1 MAVIAACP
9 QSFFDPKDGFPASGN
24 DRIIEC
30 PSIYADIN
38 MKKGIFR
45 RIFILYAVV
54 ILLAAFF
61 VEIYITSAVR
71 DNYVENLKKNLAVQ
85 ITLISKNIS
94 FSQKNLDSLCSRL
107 KKDTAARVT
116 VIAADGKVLGDSD
129 SASTLMDNHLHRT
142 EIEQSLLFETGM
154 AIRYSDTLKHNFL
167 YVAKKISKGEKT
179 EGFIRLSVPLKEVD
193 SSVNLLRIKI
203 ILVVLIVLLAAG
215 VIFIW
220 QTEHLRRLLRQIT
233 DFSKSLSGG
242 DIDKRLFLKE
252 AGEFNE
258 IADNLTSMSIKLQ
271 GMMSQNEE
279 EMNRLNV
286 ILASLPD
293 ALLIID
299 VKGSIILSSS
309 SAREFFGDVPIKGMQ
324 LFDVVRNHEFS
335 DLINEVRKAL
345 LPGLTRFRTEI
356 PEDKYLSVQVSPLF
370 YKENELAGFIAV
382 FHDITQ
388 IEKLEQVRKD
398 FVANVSHEIKT
409 PITAI
414 KGFADTLLEGA
425 LEDKENAVR
434 FLQTIKSNSERINS
448 LVDDLMTISK
458 IELGVIK
465 VGKDMI
471 DIEDVFANV
480 IELFKDKA
488 EAKRLFLKIS
498 LIPELRQIKAD
509 RDRLIQIL
517 NNLVDNAIKFTETGG
532 VTFGLG
538 RDEEETFIFVE
549 DTGIGVPSKHL
560 PRLGERFYRVDP
572 ARSRK
577 MGGTGLGLA
586 IVKHLVK
593 AHGWNMRIESTPDR
607 GTKVKIFL

>member
-1 MAVIAACP
+1 
-9 QSFFDPKDGFPASGN
+9 
-24 DRIIEC
+24 
-30 PSIYADIN
+30 

-61 VEIYITSAVR
+61 VEIYIASAVR
-71 DNYVENLKKNLAVQ
+71 DNYVANLKQNLAVQ

-94 FSQKNLDSLCSRL
+94 FSQTNLDNLCKQI

-116 VIAADGKVLGDSD
+116 VIADDGKVIGDSD
-129 SASTLMDNHLHRT
+129 TDSSLMDNHLQRT
-142 EIEQSLLFETGM
+142 EIEQSLLFETGT
-154 AIRYSDTLKHNFL
+154 AIRYSNTLKHDFL
-167 YVAKKISKGEKT
+167 YVAKKISHGEKT
-179 EGFIRLSVPLKEVD
+179 EGFIRLSLPLKEVD

-203 ILVVLIVLLAAG
+203 VLVVLIVLLATG
-215 VIFIW
+215 ILSIW
-220 QTEHLRRLLRQIT
+220 QTDHLRRLLRQIT

-242 DIDKRLFLKE
+242 DIDKRLFLKD

-258 IADNLTSMSIKLQ
+258 IADNLASMSIKLQ
-271 GMMSQNEE
+271 DIMLQNVE

-286 ILASLPD
+286 ILKSIPD
-293 ALLIID
+293 ALLIIGA
-299 VKGSIILSSS
+299 KGNIRLSSS
-309 SAREFFGDVPIKGMQ
+309 SAREFFGDVPMIGVP
-324 LFDVVRNHEFS
+324 FIEVVRNHEFS
-335 DLINEVRKAL
+335 RLIDNVKETL
-345 LPGLTRFRTEI
+345 LPGMTRFRTEI
-356 PEDKYLSVQVSPLF
+356 PEERYLSVRVSPLF

-398 FVANVSHEIKT
+398 FVANVSHELKT

-425 LEDKENAVR
+425 IDDKENAVR
-434 FLQTIKSNSERINS
+434 FIETIKSNSERINS

-458 IELGVIK
+458 IELGIVRVDK
-465 VGKDMI
+465 TMV
-471 DIEDVFANV
+471 DIEDVFRNV
-480 IELFKDKA
+480 TEVFKNKAAQKNLSLEMSNRPGFKEINADK
-488 EAKRLFLKIS
+488 
-498 LIPELRQIKAD
+498 
-509 RDRLIQIL
+509 DRLIQIL
-517 NNLVDNAIKFTETGG
+517 NNLVENAIKFTETGG
-532 VTFGLG
+532 VTFGIEKE
-538 RDEEETFIFVE
+538 DEQTSVFVE

-593 AHGWNMRIESTPDR
+593 AHGWNMRIESTPGK
-607 GTKVKIFL
+607 GTKVKILIADNTSHAL